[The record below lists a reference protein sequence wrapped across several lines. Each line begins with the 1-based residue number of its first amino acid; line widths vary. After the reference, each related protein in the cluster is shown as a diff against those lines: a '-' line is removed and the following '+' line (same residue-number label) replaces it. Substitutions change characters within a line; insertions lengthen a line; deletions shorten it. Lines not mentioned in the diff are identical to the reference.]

1 MAQSKKQPWSPQQ
14 LSQNPG
20 LEQALGRRHH
30 SPLKTLSFSRSSLN
44 LSQKNNNLRLIHR
57 WIIVKFKHHVHDP
70 VPSILTVGN
79 FKIMSEIIG
88 KTFAL

>member
-30 SPLKTLSFSRSSLN
+30 SPLELWLNRRLLQEPASGIARLASSGFLSYL
-44 LSQKNNNLRLIHR
+44 
-57 WIIVKFKHHVHDP
+57 
-70 VPSILTVGN
+70 
-79 FKIMSEIIG
+79 
-88 KTFAL
+88 ALHFFRITTN